1 MNPDQQRARMVEEQ
15 IKARGLT
22 EERLLAAFRKVPRH
36 LFVPEEL
43 QARAYEDHPLQ
54 IGCGQTISQPLMTA
68 IMVAALRLQGHERVL
83 EIGTGS
89 GYQTAILSLLALEV
103 CSIDRLPELAAD
115 AAARLEQLGFAN
127 VDITIGDG
135 TLGWPERAPF
145 DGIIVAAAAP
155 RLPHALR
162 EQLADGGRLV
172 IPRGDKTKQTLYV
185 MEKRGQTLQEQ
196 RVTECMFVPLVGQD
210 GWAEG

>member
-1 MNPDQQRARMVEEQ
+1 MVDEQ
-15 IKARGLT
+15 
-22 EERLLAAFRKVPRH
+22 LAARVIKDARVLNAFRRIPRH

-115 AAARLEQLGFAN
+115 AAVRLEQLGFAN

-162 EQLADGGRLV
+162 EQLSDGGRLV

-185 MEKRGQTLQEQ
+185 VEKRGQALQEQ
-196 RVTECMFVPLVGQD
+196 RVTECMFVPLVGRD
-210 GWAEG
+210 GWEE